1 MQEGR
6 TPLHMVPADDTF
18 RQFLRMTFENEK
30 EDEADE
36 SAARS
41 SRAGKVAL
49 AETLLEAKADVNLT
63 EKVRRITIA

>member
-1 MQEGR
+1 
-6 TPLHMVPADDTF
+6 MVPADDTF

-49 AETLLEAKADVNLT
+49 AETLLEAKADVNST
-63 EKVRRITIA
+63 DKVRRIVIA

>member
-1 MQEGR
+1 
-6 TPLHMVPADDTF
+6 MVPADDTF